1 MPRQLS
7 RHTKSQKKRISGLNQ
22 SNQMTQSTRVFYP
35 VGQLHMVARQK
46 VINISRQVKESIFS
60 KYYELYFFEPL
71 STQVIDG

>member
-1 MPRQLS
+1 
-7 RHTKSQKKRISGLNQ
+7 
-22 SNQMTQSTRVFYP
+22 MTQSTRAFYP
-35 VGQLHMVARQK
+35 VGQLHMVPRPK